1 MKNTRNR
8 FLPVLGFGT
17 FALLAALS
25 IQGAEAPA
33 AQKAFDTPRQAA
45 DALIAAAKA
54 GDVPA
59 ILAIF
64 GPEGKDIVSSGDAVS
79 DKSDLS
85 EFVKKANEKTN
96 ISYDVADPRRAILVV
111 GSDDWP
117 LPVPIVERNGRRA
130 SWSSSALSA
139 CG

>member
-1 MKNTRNR
+1 MNNTRTR
-8 FLPVLGFGT
+8 FPLAFRFGALT
-17 FALLAALS
+17 LLAALS
-25 IQGAEAPA
+25 TQGAEAPA

-59 ILAIF
+59 IVAIF

-85 EFVKKANEKTN
+85 EFVKKANEKTG
-96 ISYDVADPRRAILVV
+96 ISFDVADPRRAILVV

-117 LPVPIVERNGRRA
+117 LPVPIVERNGKWRSHRRVLR
-130 SWSSSALSA
+130 SH
-139 CG
+139 